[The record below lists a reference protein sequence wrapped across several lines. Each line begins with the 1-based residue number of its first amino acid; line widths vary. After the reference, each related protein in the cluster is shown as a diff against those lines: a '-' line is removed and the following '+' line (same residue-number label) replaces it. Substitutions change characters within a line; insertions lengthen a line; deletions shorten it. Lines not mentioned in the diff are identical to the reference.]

1 MFVFCCCDKI
11 PMPISWESG
20 TVYSGARPWAFGPRC
35 GGSIA
40 LHAGK
45 VCRSRATHIMGT
57 KTRKGKTRRS
67 QAPRTP
73 SEVTP
78 PVTPRRPT
86 PEDLP
91 PPQCCGWD
99 HGVSMWTLE
108 DILTSLVPSTSENI
122 LASSGCFLSCCHCV
136 SLRCLAQAIK
146 H

>member
-1 MFVFCCCDKI
+1 MTKYPCQSAGKAEQFIQVHDLGHSAHGVVARSLFCKV
-11 PMPISWESG
+11 EH
-20 TVYSGARPWAFGPRC
+20 
-35 GGSIA
+35 
-40 LHAGK
+40 HAGK
-45 VCRSRATHIMGT
+45 VCRSRATHILGT
-57 KTRKGKTRRS
+57 KNRKGKTRRS